1 MFACVQVVGFIV
13 LISGTSMFNGIIK
26 GPGERKKRRKP
37 DQALPHLAGDI
48 SEPLLPSDLGQV
60 KEDGKGAGG
69 AGGFPMKRL
78 VQSTMARSFRLGRS
92 LFGTTP
98 GGSRASSVANT
109 PVQTPRY
116 SNLNPSGNSSASMVF
131 NGTHHSQR
139 IEELPSSYES
149 NVNLYNTNDN
159 SISEENPAG
168 LTSHIRNESNGEM
181 EEPFE

>member
-1 MFACVQVVGFIV
+1 MQIEILYRPSYSLAKIDLEGGEEVRVEG
-13 LISGTSMFNGIIK
+13 GSMVSMSDGI
-26 GPGERKKRRKP
+26 
-37 DQALPHLAGDI
+37 
-48 SEPLLPSDLGQV
+48 DL
-60 KEDGKGAGG
+60 ETGATGG
-69 AGGFPMKRL
+69 L
-78 VQSTMARSFRLGRS
+78 WRSLGRS

-149 NVNLYNTNDN
+149 NVNLYNTNDH